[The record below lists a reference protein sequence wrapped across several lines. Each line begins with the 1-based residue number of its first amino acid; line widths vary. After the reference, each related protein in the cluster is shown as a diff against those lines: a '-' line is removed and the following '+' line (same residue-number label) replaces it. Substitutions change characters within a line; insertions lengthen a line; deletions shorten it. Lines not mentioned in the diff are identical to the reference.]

1 MRYGE
6 ELTFDYYSITTSDVE
21 WRAAVCLCGMTS
33 CRGSFLAYATQ
44 EDLQQVLN
52 QNFGPVSRYASLLR
66 ACADKKPTTEDA
78 LTLSRHG
85 IKQAILGATP
95 PNWMTKYAADVLRF
109 VEFERKALPCALLRP
124 RNGVSTEYTFSGAD
138 MDARCVMEQRIQ
150 SMVCCFSMIHRVLL
164 GQTTRDEATGGDRK
178 PLRPIAPRQALTLLW
193 ARLSKVPRLLEA
205 HLLRVSDKTPEG
217 KLLRTKRGKWAAGR
231 VRGVWTDVRCGVR
244 WLCVAGEV
252 EALLAAVDAVVGE
265 EPASM
270 AAVREAFAKVRR
282 VLAQYQHL
290 SYSKAR

>member
-66 ACADKKPTTEDA
+66 ACADKKPTAEDT

-95 PNWMTKYAADVLRF
+95 PNWMTKYAADILRF

-164 GQTTRDEATGGDRK
+164 GQPRATAGEATGHGGDRK
-178 PLRPIAPRQALTLLW
+178 PLQPIPPRQVMTLLW
-193 ARLSKVPRLLEA
+193 ARLSTVPRLLET

-217 KLLRTKRGKWAAGR
+217 KLLRTKRGKARAGR
-231 VRGVWTDVRCGVR
+231 RGGVWT
-244 WLCVAGEV
+244 
-252 EALLAAVDAVVGE
+252 AVWTDG
-265 EPASM
+265 
-270 AAVREAFAKVRR
+270 
-282 VLAQYQHL
+282 
-290 SYSKAR
+290 